1 MTYSAL
7 IRHWMG
13 MPPDQITA
21 QWTADPAT
29 LDDVLAAQHRR
40 LVKSV
45 LAAIERRARV
55 GEIAAVKWLED
66 RRSTGS
72 PCRGSPDLSQH
83 SFAELQG
90 IVEAATNGDVEAA
103 EWLQSKGLLG
113 MSLKKE

>member
-21 QWTADPAT
+21 KWTADPAT

-40 LVKSV
+40 LVKSA
-45 LAAIERRARV
+45 LAAIERRANA
-55 GEIAAVKWLED
+55 GEIAAVRWLES
-66 RRSTGS
+66 RPSTDS

-83 SFAELQG
+83 SFRSLQG
-90 IVEAATNGDVEAA
+90 IVESAAGGDVQAV
-103 EWLQSKGLLG
+103 EWLQSKGLLD
-113 MSLKKE
+113 MSLGKE